1 MSRHAD
7 SERLIRERLGTP
19 TACPQCGATEVVR
32 YGQANGRQRYRCKDC
47 RRTFI
52 GLTGTPL
59 MRLRE
64 PQKLLAYAQ
73 CLSEGLT
80 IRESARRVE
89 LTVDRSFRW
98 RHKVLQWI
106 AEHKPQ
112 GLTGV
117 VEADETYFAKSYK
130 GQRKGLPRHH
140 VSAVAP
146 ARPARASGRRWPTP
160 KSRTNRR
167 YRS

>member
-1 MSRHAD
+1 
-7 SERLIRERLGTP
+7 
-19 TACPQCGATEVVR
+19 
-32 YGQANGRQRYRCKDC
+32 
-47 RRTFI
+47 
-52 GLTGTPL
+52 

-98 RHKVLQWI
+98 RHKFLQWI

-117 VEADETYFAKSYK
+117 VEADETTRGS
-130 GQRKGLPRHH
+130 
-140 VSAVAP
+140 
-146 ARPARASGRRWPTP
+146 ARPAGASGRRWPTP
-160 KSRTNRR
+160 ISRTNRR